1 MGAPR
6 SEEAYP
12 DSREFLN
19 KAIESEKGWRAT
31 FMNRGE
37 ATNFRLRCYAA
48 RGRQLSIEMRFN
60 KGVKDYLPRTVWDGL
75 VLFLK
80 ETEHG
85 WAVIA
90 MKDDGEALQ
99 NVVVEQGPVE

>member
-12 DSREFLN
+12 DCREFLN
-19 KAIESEKGWRAT
+19 KAIESEKGWRDT
-31 FMNRGE
+31 FVEKGV

-48 RGRQLSIEMRFN
+48 RSRQLSIEMKFN
-60 KGVKDYLPRTVWDGL
+60 KDVKDYVPSTVWDGL
-75 VLFLK
+75 MLSVK

-90 MKDDGEALQ
+90 SKDGSSSLI
-99 NVVVEQGPVE
+99 VEQGPIE